1 MLKRETASGL
11 IWNRIMNQRTFKEIS
26 NEIEDKIIAGAASIE
41 VSGLD
46 VVVRNQLGVTIGK
59 WLKENYPDTKVIYT

>member
-1 MLKRETASGL
+1 
-11 IWNRIMNQRTFKEIS
+11 MNQRTFKEIS
-26 NEIEDKIIAGAASIE
+26 NEIEDKIMAGATEIN

-59 WLKENYPDTKVIYT
+59 WLKENYPQIKVIYT